1 MSRSDFDFPATMRAL
16 EVESYGAPLRLAE
29 RPVPR
34 PARGQVLVRMSAAP
48 INPSDIAF
56 TKGLYGVRKPLP
68 AVPGFEGSGVVV
80 ASGGGLLSRLQLG
93 RRVACSSLPT
103 EGGTWAEY
111 MLASGAGCVPLR
123 RIVSLEQGAT
133 LLANPLSAWLLLDM
147 ARRGGHRAAVSS
159 AAASMLGRMLLRLAL
174 RFNFPVVHVV
184 RRQEQ
189 VDLLRSLGGSHV
201 LNSSDPGFEE
211 QLRATCRE
219 LDATIAFDA
228 VSGQMTADLLMAMPR
243 GGHVVVYG
251 GLAFEAIPLSPG
263 AFVFHNGTVS
273 GFWVSQY
280 TRRLGPRRMLTT
292 LYRLQGMLGGD
303 LRTEIRQRLP
313 LDQVPDVFGSIDQG
327 ASLGKTLI
335 VMRPN
340 EK

>member
-1 MSRSDFDFPATMRAL
+1 LDEGALPATMRAL
-16 EVESYGAPLRLAE
+16 VVESYGGPLRLIE

-34 PARGQVLVRMSAAP
+34 PAEGQVLVRISAAP

-56 TKGLYGVRKPLP
+56 IKGLYGIRKPLP
-68 AVPGFEGSGVVV
+68 TVPGFEGSGVVV
-80 ASGGGLLSRLQLG
+80 AAGGGLLPRLQVG

-103 EGGTWAEY
+103 EAGTWAEY

-123 RIVSLEQGAT
+123 RMVSLEEGAT

-147 ARRGGHRAAVSS
+147 ARRGGHRAAVST
-159 AAASMLGRMLLRLAL
+159 AAASMLGRMLLRLGL
-174 RFNFPVVHVV
+174 RFNYPIIHVV

-189 VDLLRSLGGSHV
+189 VDLLRALGGTHV
-201 LNSSDPGFEE
+201 LNSSDSDFEE
-211 QLRATCRE
+211 QLRTTCRQ
-219 LDATIAFDA
+219 LGATIAFDA
-228 VSGQMTADLLMAMPR
+228 VSGKMTAQLVMAMPR

-251 GLAFEAIPLSPG
+251 GLSFETISLSPG

-273 GFWVSQY
+273 GFWISQY
-280 TRRLGPRRMLTT
+280 TRRLGRLRMLKT
-292 LYRLQGMLGGD
+292 LYRLQTMLGDD

-313 LDQVPDVFGSIDQG
+313 PEQVPQALDSIQQG

-340 EK
+340 DG